1 MNNEKILF
9 LLGKIDYLI
18 LVLGLFL
25 IVVLGY
31 RNQLI
36 SFGVPLVVSA
46 YFIGK
51 NLLVLK
57 DLKVL
62 IPLSLLLVIGT
73 RIGKGYFLIN
83 ILRDYAYFLSPIT
96 AFIMGYFMQKYMSLS
111 KFMLLIV
118 FFGTLY
124 SLIYFLQITFIFDT
138 LFVADAELVSFCFS
152 QSISFLLFCFTCLLF
167 DIVIIFYPA
176 TL

>member
-118 FFGTLY
+118 FF
-124 SLIYFLQITFIFDT
+124 
-138 LFVADAELVSFCFS
+138 
-152 QSISFLLFCFTCLLF
+152 
-167 DIVIIFYPA
+167 
-176 TL
+176 